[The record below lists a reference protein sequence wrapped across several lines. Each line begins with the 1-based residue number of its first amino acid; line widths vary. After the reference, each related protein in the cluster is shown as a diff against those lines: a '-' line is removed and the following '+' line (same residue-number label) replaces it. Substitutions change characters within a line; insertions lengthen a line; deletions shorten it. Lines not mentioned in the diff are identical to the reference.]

1 MPAIPT
7 ETAPQTRGARS
18 YGGQADSYTINLVEM
33 AETAEGGELQC
44 GGVDLT
50 HNPCGD
56 NRTFKAALERGCDT
70 ILAKYGDV
78 SDVHV
83 PWAYASIV
91 DPRYFPKGANL
102 EQVDVM
108 QLGKS
113 VNFCVAPFDGARL
126 CKIGD
131 DRSVFATK
139 DQANQ
144 LSHSLCRV
152 LRHKIGNCR
161 GSVFRC
167 DEGGWVDIDAVID
180 DRNNDIF
187 PPTTSRGHHG
197 GDQVAG
203 IWTEE
208 IEISGPGSKVSKHHE
223 PE

>member
-1 MPAIPT
+1 M
-7 ETAPQTRGARS
+7 
-18 YGGQADSYTINLVEM
+18 
-33 AETAEGGELQC
+33 
-44 GGVDLT
+44 
-50 HNPCGD
+50 
-56 NRTFKAALERGCDT
+56 
-70 ILAKYGDV
+70 
-78 SDVHV
+78 

-91 DPRYFPKGANL
+91 DPKYFPKGAGL

-113 VNFCVAPFDGARL
+113 VNFCVAPFDGAPL

-144 LSHSLCRV
+144 LSHNLCRV

-187 PPTTSRGHHG
+187 PPSTSRAKRYMGIIG
-197 GDQVAG
+197 SDQVAG
-203 IWTEE
+203 VRTQE
-208 IEISGPGSKVSKHHE
+208 IEVSGPGSKVSKRHE

>member
-1 MPAIPT
+1 M
-7 ETAPQTRGARS
+7 
-18 YGGQADSYTINLVEM
+18 
-33 AETAEGGELQC
+33 
-44 GGVDLT
+44 
-50 HNPCGD
+50 
-56 NRTFKAALERGCDT
+56 
-70 ILAKYGDV
+70 
-78 SDVHV
+78 

-91 DPRYFPKGANL
+91 DPKYFPKGANL

-113 VNFCVAPFDGARL
+113 VNFCVAPFDGAPL

-131 DRSVFATK
+131 DRSVFASK

-144 LSHSLCRV
+144 LSHNLCRV

-187 PPTTSRGHHG
+187 PPFPTFNFENKTIHGHHG
-197 GDQVAG
+197 SDQVAG
-203 IWTEE
+203 VRTQE
-208 IEISGPGSKVSKHHE
+208 IEISGPGSKVSKRHE